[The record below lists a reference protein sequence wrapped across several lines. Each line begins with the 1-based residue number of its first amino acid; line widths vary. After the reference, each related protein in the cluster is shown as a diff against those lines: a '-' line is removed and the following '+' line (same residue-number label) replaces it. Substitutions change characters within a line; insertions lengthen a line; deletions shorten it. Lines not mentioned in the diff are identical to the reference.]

1 MSGKDFCV
9 QSLLFLLRFLHKKA
23 VLPTGRG
30 DFCGDWGRLWGRYS
44 SGCSSGCRSRCWCG
58 CSCGQRRRSQG
69 GQRNFGRRRSWS
81 FGGQRSPF
89 YHNIF
94 GSGFSAGSYGDG
106 VGFVCKSFVGRGHKQ
121 HGLSVA
127 QNFATA
133 AAPFKCGSRVGRGE
147 AGHKNY
153 IIPAGTHK
161 RFSADAQT
169 FQLQITGGTGG
180 LWCDN
185 DGFTGR
191 PLRTGIALFSLCTG
205 RARSA
210 GLAFIA
216 LVAFFAL
223 YDGHIRSSR
232 ICGLGILPTASI
244 LSILPILTLQLV
256 KSDKLDPGLSV
267 AGVFNP
273 ALGNPHF
280 YCGGLLYGS
289 RCTSAQ

>member
-1 MSGKDFCV
+1 MSGKR
-9 QSLLFLLRFLHKKA
+9 FLCAEPFASSAFLHKKA

-30 DFCGDWGRLWGRYS
+30 DFCGYWDWGRY
-44 SGCSSGCRSRCWCG
+44 SSGCRSRCWCG

-69 GQRNFGRRRSWS
+69 GQRSFGRRRSWS

-106 VGFVCKSFVGRGHKQ
+106 VGFVCKSFVGRSHKQ
-121 HGLSVA
+121 HGLSIA

-169 FQLQITGGTGG
+169 FQL
-180 LWCDN
+180 
-185 DGFTGR
+185 
-191 PLRTGIALFSLCTG
+191 
-205 RARSA
+205 
-210 GLAFIA
+210 
-216 LVAFFAL
+216 
-223 YDGHIRSSR
+223 
-232 ICGLGILPTASI
+232 
-244 LSILPILTLQLV
+244 
-256 KSDKLDPGLSV
+256 
-267 AGVFNP
+267 
-273 ALGNPHF
+273 
-280 YCGGLLYGS
+280 
-289 RCTSAQ
+289 